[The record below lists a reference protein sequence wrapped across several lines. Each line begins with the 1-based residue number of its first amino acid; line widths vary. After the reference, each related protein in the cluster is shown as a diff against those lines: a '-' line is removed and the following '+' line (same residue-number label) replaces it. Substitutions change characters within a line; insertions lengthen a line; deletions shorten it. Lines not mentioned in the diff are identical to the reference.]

1 MLLENIRLAIIALKA
16 NKLRTFLTMLGI
28 IIGLTSVVM
37 IMTIGNAMNNMVN
50 TQMGDMGANNF
61 YLFVNM
67 RSTDADGNVRTKH
80 RSEEEYKALMNRLK
94 RIEGQIQGIQ
104 RMLENEAY
112 CPDILVQV
120 SAVNAAL
127 NGFNKELLASHLRS
141 CVVSDIRSDDPAAQE
156 EAVDELVTLLRK
168 LMK

>member
-1 MLLENIRLAIIALKA
+1 M
-16 NKLRTFLTMLGI
+16 
-28 IIGLTSVVM
+28 
-37 IMTIGNAMNNMVN
+37 
-50 TQMGDMGANNF
+50 DMDNQKVKSEAACCCAPAESSTEKGCCCQT
-61 YLFVNM
+61 
-67 RSTDADGNVRTKH
+67 TDADGNARTKH
-80 RSEEEYKALMNRLK
+80 RSKEEYKALMNRLK

-141 CVVSDIRSDDPAAQE
+141 CVVSESRSDDPAAQE

>member
-1 MLLENIRLAIIALKA
+1 MLLENIRLAILALKA

-67 RSTDADGNVRTKH
+67 RSTDADGNEMNYETARGMKSSDYISKEMMEDIQTK
-80 RSEEEYKALMNRLK
+80 YKDKIDGISLSLSAGSAK
-94 RIEGQIQGIQ
+94 IQ
-104 RMLENEAY
+104 RGKDAAKIKIYGMNPL
-112 CPDILVQV
+112 
-120 SAVNAAL
+120 AVKSGNFFCCGRL
-127 NGFNKELLASHLRS
+127 FQR
-141 CVVSDIRSDDPAAQE
+141 Q
-156 EAVDELVTLLRK
+156 
-168 LMK
+168 

>member
-1 MLLENIRLAIIALKA
+1 MDMDNQ
-16 NKLRTFLTMLGI
+16 N
-28 IIGLTSVVM
+28 
-37 IMTIGNAMNNMVN
+37 VN
-50 TQMGDMGANNF
+50 SGAACCCCQT
-61 YLFVNM
+61 
-67 RSTDADGNVRTKH
+67 TDADGNVRTKH
-80 RSEEEYKALMNRLK
+80 RSEEEYRKLMNRLK

-112 CPDILVQV
+112 CPDILIQV

-141 CVVSDIRSDDPAAQE
+141 CVVSDIKSEDQAVQE
-156 EAVDELVTLLRK
+156 GAVDELVELLRK

>member
-1 MLLENIRLAIIALKA
+1 M
-16 NKLRTFLTMLGI
+16 
-28 IIGLTSVVM
+28 
-37 IMTIGNAMNNMVN
+37 
-50 TQMGDMGANNF
+50 DMDNQKVKSEAACCCAPAESSAEKGCCCQT
-61 YLFVNM
+61 
-67 RSTDADGNVRTKH
+67 TDADGNVRTKH

-156 EAVDELVTLLRK
+156 EAGDELVTLLRK

>member
-1 MLLENIRLAIIALKA
+1 MDMDNQNI
-16 NKLRTFLTMLGI
+16 N
-28 IIGLTSVVM
+28 S
-37 IMTIGNAMNNMVN
+37 
-50 TQMGDMGANNF
+50 GAACCCEPAEKPE
-61 YLFVNM
+61 
-67 RSTDADGNVRTKH
+67 RSCCCQSTDADGNVRTKH
-80 RSEEEYKALMNRLK
+80 RSEEEYRKLMNRLK

-112 CPDILVQV
+112 CPDILIQV

-141 CVVSDIRSDDPAAQE
+141 CVVSDIKSEDQAVQE
-156 EAVDELVTLLRK
+156 GAVDELVELLRK